1 MRSPFLPGEDGGAEH
16 GQRQQRQ
23 TGANATGQHHHPAG
37 GHRPV
42 VCQAGQ
48 QQEGQAHGQKLLR
61 RLHGGQRSDP
71 VQAGKAAAQET
82 GKNKASSRMPASIS
96 RRMASTVP
104 QTSSAVSVRSG
115 L

>member
-71 VQAGKAAAQET
+71 VQAGKAAAQDAAQA
-82 GKNKASSRMPASIS
+82 GNR
-96 RRMASTVP
+96 
-104 QTSSAVSVRSG
+104 
-115 L
+115 